1 MLRVCSFFVAM
12 LLAVPIWAGQPE
24 IVGIPRVI
32 DADTLEVSGQRIRL
46 GGIDAPEMSEE
57 CLRADGRRW
66 ACGAWATEQ
75 ARAMLAGQRVHCVD
89 LGQRTYQRAVGRC
102 YLDGQDI
109 AVSLIEAGAA
119 RRCARYARAQG
130 QDKAYAAAEAR
141 GMQAQA
147 GVFGGPLNPLAGF
160 CDDRQD
166 VRQDARQDTRQ
177 DTRQGVPVATRCA
190 IKGNVSQNGQIY
202 HLPGQRDYQRV
213 NMDKPGVR
221 WFCSEEAAQAAGW
234 RRARR

>member
-1 MLRVCSFFVAM
+1 MLRLCSIFVAVF
-12 LLAVPIWAGQPE
+12 LAVPLWAGQPE
-24 IVGIPRVI
+24 FVGIPRVI
-32 DADTLEVSGQRIRL
+32 DADTLEVNGQRIRL
-46 GGIDAPEMSEE
+46 GGIDAPERAEE

-75 ARAMLAGQRVHCVD
+75 ARVMLSGQRVHCID
-89 LGQRTYQRAVGRC
+89 LGQRTYRRVVGRC

-109 AVSLIEAGAA
+109 SVLLIEAGAA
-119 RRCARYARAQG
+119 RQCARYARAQG
-130 QDKAYAAAEAR
+130 QDVAYSAAEAR

-147 GVFGGPLNPLAGF
+147 GIFSGPLNPLAGF
-160 CDDRQD
+160 CRDRQEAQ
-166 VRQDARQDTRQ
+166 RHA
-177 DTRQGVPVATRCA
+177 PVAADCA

-202 HLPGQRDYQRV
+202 HLPGQRDYEKV
-213 NMDKPGVR
+213 NMNKPGVR

>member
-1 MLRVCSFFVAM
+1 M

-66 ACGAWATEQ
+66 ACGVWATEQ

-89 LGQRTYQRAVGRC
+89 LGQRTYQRVVGRC
-102 YLDGQDI
+102 YLGEQDI

-166 VRQDARQDTRQ
+166 T
-177 DTRQGVPVATRCA
+177 PVATGCA